1 MEMKGTYTVYDE
13 LDSKG
18 VCRIITDSWKSV
30 FSDKPTNEVKEFVG
44 LLKRMKRPEKIEH
57 DSERIRKGKPKDG
70 YDFVKIKERCF
81 LSAYYKPTGGMIV
94 SYLFGKSH
102 EYHIVKNGV
111 DYCGTL
117 DYAQKMA
124 LMNEKR

>member
-1 MEMKGTYTVYDE
+1 MEMKGTYTIVDE
-13 LDSKG
+13 LDAKG
-18 VCRIITDSWKSV
+18 VCRIITDAWKSV
-30 FSDKPTNEVKEFVG
+30 FSDKPSGNVKEA
-44 LLKRMKRPEKIEH
+44 LCKIKRLERPEKIELT
-57 DSERIRKGKPKDG
+57 DEKIRKGKPKDG

-81 LSAYYKPTGGMIV
+81 LSAYYKPTGEMIV